1 MSKPPNRGQREDR
14 RCRGAADEALRLG
27 GCTSC
32 PGPWRRGQGGRRVGW
47 HRSKV
52 DGRPTT
58 SSIHSTAAG
67 AGHLDS
73 RPLDLTKLSSPSSSP
88 PPPPPLNVAGA
99 GAAIGVGAGLV
110 EIHIVLLLSPGADQ
124 PRHGGANDVR
134 TQSVCCAWGRVGKA
148 KVEWLDGWREF
159 APITQHARRRL
170 ADSHRRYS
178 HGGHGGD
185 ACAGLW
191 ACCAAGMLFRAW
203 LARTVG
209 ELVLFRVSGI
219 KHLARLKLS
228 HVCPSFLSQHLAL
241 QPLLYLYDILLY
253 HTPPRLLL
261 LAPLPSRPAPAPRPF
276 SGPSNSQVPG
286 VSLYN
291 VAVVLQ
297 ATSQS
302 PVRPPSNFESG
313 LQRAPAL
320 CTILSVS
327 APGPAA
333 VKAAPHS
340 ELETV
345 ETRRESERA
354 QLGRPANPNR
364 PTSADVSG
372 PN

>member
-1 MSKPPNRGQREDR
+1 MLDDLDRQSFRDAVICRRLHLCGLVRHYRSGPAMSKPPNRGQREDR

-148 KVEWLDGWREF
+148 KVEWLDGWRG
-159 APITQHARRRL
+159 Q
-170 ADSHRRYS
+170 
-178 HGGHGGD
+178 
-185 ACAGLW
+185 
-191 ACCAAGMLFRAW
+191 
-203 LARTVG
+203 
-209 ELVLFRVSGI
+209 SGN
-219 KHLARLKLS
+219 R
-228 HVCPSFLSQHLAL
+228 
-241 QPLLYLYDILLY
+241 
-253 HTPPRLLL
+253 
-261 LAPLPSRPAPAPRPF
+261 
-276 SGPSNSQVPG
+276 
-286 VSLYN
+286 
-291 VAVVLQ
+291 
-297 ATSQS
+297 
-302 PVRPPSNFESG
+302 
-313 LQRAPAL
+313 
-320 CTILSVS
+320 LSVQS
-327 APGPAA
+327 SPQ
-333 VKAAPHS
+333 S
-340 ELETV
+340 RS
-345 ETRRESERA
+345 TRV
-354 QLGRPANPNR
+354 G
-364 PTSADVSG
+364 G
-372 PN
+372 

>member
-1 MSKPPNRGQREDR
+1 MVGRMARSEWEPP
-14 RCRGAADEALRLG
+14 
-27 GCTSC
+27 
-32 PGPWRRGQGGRRVGW
+32 VG
-47 HRSKV
+47 
-52 DGRPTT
+52 T
-58 SSIHSTAAG
+58 
-67 AGHLDS
+67 
-73 RPLDLTKLSSPSSSP
+73 
-88 PPPPPLNVAGA
+88 
-99 GAAIGVGAGLV
+99 
-110 EIHIVLLLSPGADQ
+110 
-124 PRHGGANDVR
+124 
-134 TQSVCCAWGRVGKA
+134 
-148 KVEWLDGWREF
+148 EF

-253 HTPPRLLL
+253 HTPPRRLL
-261 LAPLPSRPAPAPRPF
+261 LAPLPSRPALAPRPF

-320 CTILSVS
+320 CTILSVEHHGLFQR
-327 APGPAA
+327 PGGSPRGPPLSQST
-333 VKAAPHS
+333 VSPRGVVFPWLHLPHS
-340 ELETV
+340 QSRQPDAGAYLDCE
-345 ETRRESERA
+345 
-354 QLGRPANPNR
+354 
-364 PTSADVSG
+364 
-372 PN
+372 